1 MINYSTCMRGNPT
14 DKDAA
19 KKAYANA
26 QYSQVMTLDKFC
38 YHIASHGCVYSRADI
53 QAILILAVDCLREQL
68 LNGQQIQMGDL
79 GVFSN
84 SIRSLGAHSMAEFTV
99 ENITEVNVLW
109 APGVRFNNLRQDA
122 EFQLVPTRKAAAE
135 VVKALKA
142 GKTTVDLTGN
152 SSAAGIAASMSLIGT
167 VSLFVPALLFLPI
180 IKNDLC
186 LDHAALVIAVIAAF
200 AMFSLRA
207 VMRAVMYGGQI
218 VMVSGMPA

>member
-99 ENITEVNVLW
+99 E
-109 APGVRFNNLRQDA
+109 PRRQ
-122 EFQLVPTRKAAAE
+122 T
-135 VVKALKA
+135 
-142 GKTTVDLTGN
+142 
-152 SSAAGIAASMSLIGT
+152 AAGLFSPYLNPGDSIAMNTA
-167 VSLFVPALLFLPI
+167 PW
-180 IKNDLC
+180 
-186 LDHAALVIAVIAAF
+186 
-200 AMFSLRA
+200 
-207 VMRAVMYGGQI
+207 
-218 VMVSGMPA
+218 SGHPQRVRQS

>member
-1 MINYSTCMRGNPT
+1 MLIKS
-14 DKDAA
+14 
-19 KKAYANA
+19 
-26 QYSQVMTLDKFC
+26 LL
-38 YHIASHGCVYSRADI
+38 HIASHGCVYSRADI

-152 SSAAGIAASMSLIGT
+152 SSAAGIAADDADASRI
-167 VSLFVPALLFLPI
+167 PA
-180 IKNDLC
+180 
-186 LDHAALVIAVIAAF
+186 A
-200 AMFSLRA
+200 
-207 VMRAVMYGGQI
+207 
-218 VMVSGMPA
+218 SGEPADENS

>member
-19 KKAYANA
+19 KKAYAQRPVLTSNDTG
-26 QYSQVMTLDKFC
+26 QVLLPHCQPTD
-38 YHIASHGCVYSRADI
+38 VYIRAPDI

-122 EFQLVPTRKAAAE
+122 EIPTGSHAQGSRRSSEGIEGRK
-135 VVKALKA
+135 
-142 GKTTVDLTGN
+142 D
-152 SSAAGIAASMSLIGT
+152 
-167 VSLFVPALLFLPI
+167 
-180 IKNDLC
+180 
-186 LDHAALVIAVIAAF
+186 
-200 AMFSLRA
+200 
-207 VMRAVMYGGQI
+207 YGRPDRQFFCRRHCH
-218 VMVSGMPA
+218 

>member
-1 MINYSTCMRGNPT
+1 MAWIS
-14 DKDAA
+14 A
-19 KKAYANA
+19 
-26 QYSQVMTLDKFC
+26 
-38 YHIASHGCVYSRADI
+38 
-53 QAILILAVDCLREQL
+53 REQL

-84 SIRSLGAHSMAEFTV
+84 SIRSLGAPSMAEFTV

-152 SSAAGIAASMSLIGT
+152 SSAAGIAADDADASRI
-167 VSLFVPALLFLPI
+167 PA
-180 IKNDLC
+180 
-186 LDHAALVIAVIAAF
+186 A
-200 AMFSLRA
+200 
-207 VMRAVMYGGQI
+207 
-218 VMVSGMPA
+218 SGEPADENS

>member
-1 MINYSTCMRGNPT
+1 
-14 DKDAA
+14 
-19 KKAYANA
+19 
-26 QYSQVMTLDKFC
+26 MTLDKFC

-142 GKTTVDLTGN
+142 GKTTVDLPGN
-152 SSAAGIAASMSLIGT
+152 SSAAGIAADDADASRI
-167 VSLFVPALLFLPI
+167 PA
-180 IKNDLC
+180 
-186 LDHAALVIAVIAAF
+186 A
-200 AMFSLRA
+200 
-207 VMRAVMYGGQI
+207 
-218 VMVSGMPA
+218 SGEPADENS

>member
-1 MINYSTCMRGNPT
+1 
-14 DKDAA
+14 
-19 KKAYANA
+19 
-26 QYSQVMTLDKFC
+26 MTLDKFC

-152 SSAAGIAASMSLIGT
+152 SSAAGIAADDADASRI
-167 VSLFVPALLFLPI
+167 PA
-180 IKNDLC
+180 
-186 LDHAALVIAVIAAF
+186 A
-200 AMFSLRA
+200 
-207 VMRAVMYGGQI
+207 
-218 VMVSGMPA
+218 SGDPADENS

>member
-1 MINYSTCMRGNPT
+1 
-14 DKDAA
+14 
-19 KKAYANA
+19 
-26 QYSQVMTLDKFC
+26 MTLDKFC

-152 SSAAGIAASMSLIGT
+152 SCAAGIAADDADASRI
-167 VSLFVPALLFLPI
+167 PA
-180 IKNDLC
+180 
-186 LDHAALVIAVIAAF
+186 A
-200 AMFSLRA
+200 
-207 VMRAVMYGGQI
+207 
-218 VMVSGMPA
+218 SGEPADENS

>member
-99 ENITEVNVLW
+99 DNITEVNVL
-109 APGVRFNNLRQDA
+109 G
-122 EFQLVPTRKAAAE
+122 
-135 VVKALKA
+135 
-142 GKTTVDLTGN
+142 
-152 SSAAGIAASMSLIGT
+152 
-167 VSLFVPALLFLPI
+167 
-180 IKNDLC
+180 
-186 LDHAALVIAVIAAF
+186 
-200 AMFSLRA
+200 LRA
-207 VMRAVMYGGQI
+207 S
-218 VMVSGMPA
+218 VSTTCAKMPNSNWFPHARQPPK

>member
-142 GKTTVDLTGN
+142 GKTTVDLTAILLPPALPLTTLTPPAFQPPPAN
-152 SSAAGIAASMSLIGT
+152 RQTRIAARLVPLHRDSM
-167 VSLFVPALLFLPI
+167 
-180 IKNDLC
+180 
-186 LDHAALVIAVIAAF
+186 
-200 AMFSLRA
+200 M
-207 VMRAVMYGGQI
+207 
-218 VMVSGMPA
+218 

>member
-38 YHIASHGCVYSRADI
+38 YHIASHGCVY
-53 QAILILAVDCLREQL
+53 
-68 LNGQQIQMGDL
+68 
-79 GVFSN
+79 
-84 SIRSLGAHSMAEFTV
+84 SMAEFTV

-152 SSAAGIAASMSLIGT
+152 SSAAGIAADDADASRI
-167 VSLFVPALLFLPI
+167 PA
-180 IKNDLC
+180 
-186 LDHAALVIAVIAAF
+186 A
-200 AMFSLRA
+200 
-207 VMRAVMYGGQI
+207 
-218 VMVSGMPA
+218 SGEPADENS

>member
-38 YHIASHGCVYSRADI
+38 YHIASHGCIFARRYPGHPYSCRGLPARAVVERTADTDGRSGRI
-53 QAILILAVDCLREQL
+53 FEQY
-68 LNGQQIQMGDL
+68 
-79 GVFSN
+79 
-84 SIRSLGAHSMAEFTV
+84 RSLGAHSMAEFTV

-122 EFQLVPTRKAAAE
+122 EFQLVPHTQGSRRSSE
-135 VVKALKA
+135 GIEG

-152 SSAAGIAASMSLIGT
+152 SSAAGIAADDADASRI
-167 VSLFVPALLFLPI
+167 PA
-180 IKNDLC
+180 
-186 LDHAALVIAVIAAF
+186 A
-200 AMFSLRA
+200 
-207 VMRAVMYGGQI
+207 
-218 VMVSGMPA
+218 SGEPADENS

>member
-1 MINYSTCMRGNPT
+1 MPT
-14 DKDAA
+14 PS
-19 KKAYANA
+19 
-26 QYSQVMTLDKFC
+26 YSQVMTLDKFC

-152 SSAAGIAASMSLIGT
+152 SSAAGIAADDADASRI
-167 VSLFVPALLFLPI
+167 PA
-180 IKNDLC
+180 
-186 LDHAALVIAVIAAF
+186 A
-200 AMFSLRA
+200 
-207 VMRAVMYGGQI
+207 
-218 VMVSGMPA
+218 SGEPADENS

>member
-38 YHIASHGCVYSRADI
+38 NHIASHGCVYSRADI
-53 QAILILAVDCLREQL
+53 QAIITLAVDCLREQL
-68 LNGQQIQMGDL
+68 LNGQQVQLGDL

-84 SIRSLGAHSMAEFTV
+84 SIRSNGAETLADFSV
-99 ENITEVNVLW
+99 DNITEVNVLW
-109 APGVRFNNLRQDA
+109 SAGERFSNLRQDA

-152 SSAAGIAASMSLIGT
+152 SSAADAAS
-167 VSLFVPALLFLPI
+167 V
-180 IKNDLC
+180 
-186 LDHAALVIAVIAAF
+186 AADAAD
-200 AMFSLRA
+200 
-207 VMRAVMYGGQI
+207 
-218 VMVSGMPA
+218 VSGISASPDEPTDENI

>member
-84 SIRSLGAHSMAEFTV
+84 SIRSLGAHS
-99 ENITEVNVLW
+99 NVLW

-142 GKTTVDLTGN
+142 GKTTVDLMGN
-152 SSAAGIAASMSLIGT
+152 SSAAGIAADDADASRI
-167 VSLFVPALLFLPI
+167 PA
-180 IKNDLC
+180 
-186 LDHAALVIAVIAAF
+186 A
-200 AMFSLRA
+200 
-207 VMRAVMYGGQI
+207 
-218 VMVSGMPA
+218 SGEPADENS

>member
-84 SIRSLGAHSMAEFTV
+84 SIRSLGAPSMAEFTV

-109 APGVRFNNLRQDA
+109 APGRP
-122 EFQLVPTRKAAAE
+122 FQQPAPRCRIPTGSHAQGSRRSSEGIEGRK
-135 VVKALKA
+135 
-142 GKTTVDLTGN
+142 D
-152 SSAAGIAASMSLIGT
+152 
-167 VSLFVPALLFLPI
+167 
-180 IKNDLC
+180 
-186 LDHAALVIAVIAAF
+186 
-200 AMFSLRA
+200 
-207 VMRAVMYGGQI
+207 YGRPDGQFFCRRHCR
-218 VMVSGMPA
+218 

>member
-84 SIRSLGAHSMAEFTV
+84 SIRSLGAPSMAEFTV

-142 GKTTVDLTGN
+142 IL
-152 SSAAGIAASMSLIGT
+152 LP
-167 VSLFVPALLFLPI
+167 PALPLTTLTPPAFQPPPANRQTKI
-180 IKNDLC
+180 ADR
-186 LDHAALVIAVIAAF
+186 LVPLHRDS
-200 AMFSLRA
+200 M
-207 VMRAVMYGGQI
+207 M
-218 VMVSGMPA
+218 

>member
-1 MINYSTCMRGNPT
+1 
-14 DKDAA
+14 
-19 KKAYANA
+19 
-26 QYSQVMTLDKFC
+26 MTLDKFC

-99 ENITEVNVLW
+99 DNITEVNVLW

-152 SSAAGIAASMSLIGT
+152 SSAAGIAADDADASRI
-167 VSLFVPALLFLPI
+167 PA
-180 IKNDLC
+180 
-186 LDHAALVIAVIAAF
+186 A
-200 AMFSLRA
+200 
-207 VMRAVMYGGQI
+207 
-218 VMVSGMPA
+218 SGEPADENS